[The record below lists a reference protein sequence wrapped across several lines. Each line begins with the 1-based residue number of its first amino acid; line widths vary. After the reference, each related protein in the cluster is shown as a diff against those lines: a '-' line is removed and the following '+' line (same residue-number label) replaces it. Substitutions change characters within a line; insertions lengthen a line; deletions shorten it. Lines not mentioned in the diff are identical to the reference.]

1 MSDKSQG
8 FADRAWAVYYNEA
21 GLYMFKA
28 RSGGE
33 FGFGRRDAVHI
44 RALSEADYMDDK
56 TKQELV
62 RAVGPQAEGVFMP
75 VNREVPELL
84 VSWRRKTRRERPVV
98 FFKRTSFQGEPNAAI
113 IAHTCY
119 DALFLE
125 EVLPPS
131 YAEVFRNSREGVVAK
146 DTAGVLP
153 ILDRIDAAYNNWRA
167 SKNIVLSTDRTFVY
181 AAFMPT
187 PDPEKFRIS
196 DLSRKRDEN
205 HPYGCVVVHSLG
217 ISSDDIRQLQ
227 NMGFVWNRS
236 AGAWTANVSKIDKL
250 ALGSF
255 ITESS
260 LPLPEERGFIP
271 EWMASRS
278 ETKALGYIRRT
289 GSFEYENTKHKE
301 VYGELIRTLI
311 KL

>member
-1 MSDKSQG
+1 MSDKNQG
-8 FADRAWAVYYNEA
+8 FAGRAWAIYYNDA

-28 RSGGE
+28 RAEGELNFGG
-33 FGFGRRDAVHI
+33 RDSVNI
-44 RALSEADYMDDK
+44 RVLSEAEYMDDK

-62 RAVGPQAEGVFMP
+62 RAVGPKAQGVLMP
-75 VNREVPELL
+75 VNREIPELM
-84 VSWRRKTRRERPVV
+84 VAWRKKTRRERPVV
-98 FFKRTSFQGEPNAAI
+98 FFKRTSFRGEPSAAI
-113 IAHTCY
+113 VAHTCY

-153 ILDRIDAAYNNWRA
+153 ILDRIDSAYDNWRA
-167 SKNIVLSTDRTFVY
+167 SKNIILSTDRTFAY
-181 AAFMPT
+181 AAFMPA
-187 PDPEKFRIS
+187 PNPEKFRIS
-196 DLSRKRDEN
+196 DLSRKRDEE
-205 HPYGCVVVHSLG
+205 HPYGCVVIHSLG
-217 ISSDDIRQLQ
+217 ITSDDIRQLQ

-236 AGAWTANVSKIDKL
+236 AGAWTANVSKVDKP
-250 ALGSF
+250 ALSTF

-260 LPLPEERGFIP
+260 LPQPEETGFIP
-271 EWMASRS
+271 EWMASRA

-289 GSFEYENTKHKE
+289 GSFEYENTKRKE